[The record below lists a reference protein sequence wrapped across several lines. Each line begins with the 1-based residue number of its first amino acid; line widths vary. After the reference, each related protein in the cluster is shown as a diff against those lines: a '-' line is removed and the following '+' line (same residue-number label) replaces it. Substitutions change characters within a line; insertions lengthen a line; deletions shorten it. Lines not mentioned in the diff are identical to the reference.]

1 MKECS
6 VSPRIKIPPPSP
18 KKESKNEAASLSPR
32 GKDLDLQKTRIKV
45 IKNYTIDE
53 RVFLFLIL
61 VNIYLN
67 IGYLH
72 VSSLCEFDKI

>member
-45 IKNYTIDE
+45 MKNYTIDE
-53 RVFLFLIL
+53 KVFLFLI
-61 VNIYLN
+61 
-67 IGYLH
+67 
-72 VSSLCEFDKI
+72 SSSVAFVQHDSYNSN